1 MRKITKRQEEA
12 LQYIQSY
19 TKLNGYPPTN
29 RDMCSHFGFKS
40 TNAAA
45 DLIKALELKGYIVRI
60 PNTSRTITVTNRGRR
75 HLGAI
80 K

>member
-12 LQYIQSY
+12 LQFIQDY
-19 TKLNGYPPTN
+19 TKLSGYPPTN
-29 RDMCSHFGFKS
+29 RNMCSHFGFKS

-45 DLIKALELKGYIVRI
+45 DLIKALEIKGYIVRI
-60 PNTSRTITVTNRGRR
+60 PNTSRTITVTNRGIR
-75 HLGAI
+75 HLRAI